1 MERNK
6 LMGVILIT
14 IMMASCNSQN
24 KIDLLTALQNK
35 TSLEQLIPKEQRDVF
50 SFDKIHPTAG
60 TPILIDR
67 TKTDRYTFGTYN
79 IPPNPTKVRR
89 INNQI
94 GFYLYKTPSDNH
106 ENKIAGIWIRMKKI
120 DDRLFEYLKD
130 LYGAP
135 KETSP
140 KPTVQE
146 TTAERRARL
155 GLKNEGVVQKRTE
168 KQRFLHGSNDFLWQI
183 NDMTIVYSDLYLVNT
198 AYIDDDGNKIADPK
212 EEQYISASVY
222 IIRNDAMD
230 MTTPGRTSAQRFI
243 ATFKQ

>member
-6 LMGVILIT
+6 LMGVILII

-24 KIDLLTALQNK
+24 KIDLLAALQNK

-79 IPPNPTKVRR
+79 IPPNPTKVRI
-89 INNQI
+89 INNVV

-106 ENKIAGIWIRMKKI
+106 DNKIAGIWIHMKKV
-120 DDRLFEYLKD
+120 DNRLFEYLKE
-130 LYGAP
+130 LYGTP
-135 KETSP
+135 KRTSP

-155 GLKNEGVVQKRTE
+155 GLKNEGVVQKKTE
-168 KQRFLHGSNDFLWQI
+168 RQRFLHGSDDFLWQI
-183 NDMTIVYSDLYLVNT
+183 NDMTIVYSDLYLTQT

-212 EEQYISASVY
+212 EEQYISTSVY

-230 MTTPGRTSAQRFI
+230 MTTPGRTSAKRLI
-243 ATFKQ
+243 ATFK

>member
-79 IPPNPTKVRR
+79 IPPNPTKVRI
-89 INNQI
+89 INNVV

-106 ENKIAGIWIRMKKI
+106 DNKIAGIWIHMKKI

-130 LYGAP
+130 LYGTP
-135 KETSP
+135 KRTSP

-155 GLKNEGVVQKRTE
+155 GLKNEGVVQKKTE
-168 KQRFLHGSNDFLWQI
+168 KQRFLHGSDDFLWQI
-183 NDMTIVYSDLYLVNT
+183 NDMTIVYSDLYLTQT

-212 EEQYISASVY
+212 EEQYISTSVY

-230 MTTPGRTSAQRFI
+230 MTTPGRTSAQRLI

>member
-1 MERNK
+1 MRISK
-6 LMGVILIT
+6 IIMVIL
-14 IMMASCNSQN
+14 MATTTNSCNSQN
-24 KIDLLTALQNK
+24 KIDLLAALQNK
-35 TSLEQLIPKEQRDVF
+35 TSLEQLIPKEQRALF
-50 SFDKIHPTAG
+50 FYDKIDPASG
-60 TPILIDR
+60 TPVMVT
-67 TKTDRYTFGTYN
+67 TKETDRYTFGTYN

-89 INNQI
+89 INNVV

-106 ENKIAGIWIRMKKI
+106 DNKIAGIWIDMKKI
-120 DDRLFEYLKD
+120 DDRLFEYLKE
-130 LYGAP
+130 LYGTP

-155 GLKNEGVVQKRTE
+155 GLKNEGVVQKKTE
-168 KQRFLHGSNDFLWQI
+168 KQRILHGSNDFLWQI
-183 NDMTIVYSDLYLVNT
+183 NDMTIIYSDLYRAHT
-198 AYIDDDGNKIADPK
+198 TYIDDDGNKIAAPK

-243 ATFKQ
+243 ATFK

>member
-6 LMGVILIT
+6 LMGTILIT

-24 KIDLLTALQNK
+24 KIDLLAALQNK
-35 TSLEQLIPKEQRDVF
+35 TSLEQLTPKEQRDYF
-50 SFDKIHPTAG
+50 SYDKIHPTAG
-60 TPILIDR
+60 TPVMVDR
-67 TKTDRYTFGTYN
+67 TETDRYTFGTYN

-94 GFYLYKTPSDNH
+94 GFNLYKALNDNH
-106 ENKIAGIWIRMKKI
+106 ENKIAGIWIDMKKI
-120 DDRLFEYLKD
+120 DDRLFEYLKE
-130 LYGAP
+130 LYGTP
-135 KETSP
+135 KEIKP
-140 KPTVQE
+140 KPTIQE

-155 GLKNEGVVQKRTE
+155 GLKNEGVIQKKTE
-168 KQRFLHGSNDFLWQI
+168 KQRFLHGSNNFLWQV

-212 EEQYISASVY
+212 EEQYINSSVY

-230 MTTPGRTSAQRFI
+230 MTTPGRTSAQRLI
-243 ATFKQ
+243 ATFK

>member
-6 LMGVILIT
+6 LMGIILIT

-24 KIDLLTALQNK
+24 KIDLLAALQNK

-79 IPPNPTKVRR
+79 IPPNPTKVKI

-94 GFYLYKTPSDNH
+94 GICLYKALNDNH
-106 ENKIAGIWIRMKKI
+106 ENKIAGIWIHMKKI
-120 DDRLFEYLKD
+120 DDRLFEYLKE

-135 KETSP
+135 KEIRP

-155 GLKNEGVVQKRTE
+155 GLKNEGVVQKKTE
-168 KQRFLHGSNDFLWQI
+168 KQRFLHGSDDFLWQI
-183 NDMTIVYSDLYLVNT
+183 NDMTIVYSDLYLTQT

-212 EEQYISASVY
+212 EEQYISTSVY

-230 MTTPGRTSAQRFI
+230 MTTPGRTSAQRLI
-243 ATFKQ
+243 ATFK

>member
-24 KIDLLTALQNK
+24 KIDLLAALQNK
-35 TSLEQLIPKEQRDVF
+35 TSLEQLIPKEQRALF
-50 SFDKIHPTAG
+50 FYDKIDPASG
-60 TPILIDR
+60 TPVMVT
-67 TKTDRYTFGTYN
+67 TKETDRYTFGTYN

-94 GFYLYKTPSDNH
+94 GICLYKALNDNH
-106 ENKIAGIWIRMKKI
+106 ENKIAGIWIDMKKI
-120 DDRLFEYLKD
+120 DDRLFEYLKE
-130 LYGAP
+130 LYGTP
-135 KETSP
+135 KEIRP

-168 KQRFLHGSNDFLWQI
+168 KQRILHGSNNFLWQV
-183 NDMTIVYSDLYLVNT
+183 NDMTIVYSDFYRANT

>member
-1 MERNK
+1 
-6 LMGVILIT
+6 
-14 IMMASCNSQN
+14 
-24 KIDLLTALQNK
+24 
-35 TSLEQLIPKEQRDVF
+35 
-50 SFDKIHPTAG
+50 
-60 TPILIDR
+60 DR

-94 GFYLYKTPSDNH
+94 GFYLYKPPSDNH

-120 DDRLFEYLKD
+120 DDRLFEYLKE
-130 LYGAP
+130 LYGTP

-155 GLKNEGVVQKRTE
+155 GLKNEGVVQKKTE
-168 KQRFLHGSNDFLWQI
+168 KQRILHGSNDFLWQI
-183 NDMTIVYSDLYLVNT
+183 NDMTIIYSDLYRAHT
-198 AYIDDDGNKIADPK
+198 TYIDDDGNKIAAPK
-212 EEQYISASVY
+212 EEQYINSSVY

-230 MTTPGRTSAQRFI
+230 MTTPGRT
-243 ATFKQ
+243 

>member
-1 MERNK
+1 MRISK
-6 LMGVILIT
+6 IIMVIL
-14 IMMASCNSQN
+14 MATTTNSCSSQN
-24 KIDLLTALQNK
+24 KIDLLAALQNK
-35 TSLEQLIPKEQRDVF
+35 TSFEQLIPKEQRDVF
-50 SFDKIHPTAG
+50 SFDKIDPASG

-89 INNQI
+89 INNRI

-106 ENKIAGIWIRMKKI
+106 DNKIAGIWIYMKKI
-120 DDRLFEYLKD
+120 DNRLFEYLKEI
-130 LYGAP
+130 YGTP
-135 KETSP
+135 KEIKP
-140 KPTVQE
+140 KPTIQE

-155 GLKNEGVVQKRTE
+155 GLKNEGVVQKKTE
-168 KQRFLHGSNDFLWQI
+168 KQRFLHGSNNFLWQV

-212 EEQYISASVY
+212 EEQYINSSVY

-230 MTTPGRTSAQRFI
+230 MTTPGRTSAQRLI

>member
-1 MERNK
+1 MRISK
-6 LMGVILIT
+6 IIMVIL
-14 IMMASCNSQN
+14 MATTTNSCSSQN
-24 KIDLLTALQNK
+24 KIDLLAALQNK
-35 TSLEQLIPKEQRDVF
+35 TFLEQLIPKEQRALF
-50 SFDKIHPTAG
+50 FYDKIDPASG
-60 TPILIDR
+60 TPVMVT
-67 TKTDRYTFGTYN
+67 TKETDRYTFGTYN

-94 GFYLYKTPSDNH
+94 GICLYKALNDNH
-106 ENKIAGIWIRMKKI
+106 ENKIAGIWIHMKKI
-120 DDRLFEYLKD
+120 DDRLFEYLKE
-130 LYGAP
+130 LYGTP

-155 GLKNEGVVQKRTE
+155 GLKNEGVVQKKTE
-168 KQRFLHGSNDFLWQI
+168 KQRILHGSNDFLWQV
-183 NDMTIVYSDLYLVNT
+183 NDMTIVYSDFYRANT

-230 MTTPGRTSAQRFI
+230 MTTPGRTSAQRLI
-243 ATFKQ
+243 ATFK